1 MTPSVV
7 LASLLAV
14 NPNQGNSVPPA
25 LWFAGVAVLVIV
37 AVVIFLRRK
46 R

>member
-1 MTPSVV
+1 MNSVA

-14 NPNQGNSVPPA
+14 ISNQGNSIPTA

-37 AVVIFLRRK
+37 AVIMRLLRK

>member
-1 MTPSVV
+1 MTAV
-7 LASLLAV
+7 LTSLAAV
-14 NPNQGNSVPPA
+14 NPNQGNSIPPA

-37 AVVIFLRRK
+37 AVIVFSRRK

>member
-1 MTPSVV
+1 MNSVV

-14 NPNQGNSVPPA
+14 ISNQGNSIPPA

-37 AVVIFLRRK
+37 AVIMRLRRK